1 MNGARKRWVVAPI
14 AALLSLGVCA
24 SQAEATG
31 STAAGTPERTHDG
44 DAGSVIIDWNM
55 ALVQAIETAKTP
67 PPPAMRAAA
76 IVQSAVFDA
85 VNGVTHSY
93 RAFHVQQRAPRG
105 ADPAAAAIGAAHEAL
120 SALFPAQDTAFDALL
135 SSTVAGLQGSSAS
148 AVAGGL
154 GWGASVA
161 DDILAWRST
170 DGFTAVPPPYL
181 PSPDPG
187 RYQLTPPSFVSPTFR
202 QFATMTPWTMTSPS
216 QFTAPPPPP
225 LTSRRYTHDF
235 EEVRTYG
242 SANSTA
248 RSAFDTETA
257 QFWASEPPVALW
269 DRVADGLLASRPSL
283 GLAEVARVLAQ
294 ANIAMA
300 DAVISIWY
308 GKNTFDTWRPIT
320 AIHAADTD
328 GNPQTTADP
337 TWQPLLVTP
346 TFQDY
351 PAGHPGVSEAAAAV
365 LASHFGNRTAFTV
378 VSGLFP
384 SATRSFLTFSD
395 AVAQVVDARIFGG
408 IHFRFSGTGAVT
420 LGRRI
425 ALWVLA
431 SQMHRQGPRE
441 GVHVVTSAQVR
452 GG

>member
-1 MNGARKRWVVAPI
+1 MLAQAVVSPI
-14 AALLSLGVCA
+14 TVLGHG
-24 SQAEATG
+24 QTG
-31 STAAGTPERTHDG
+31 GAAGRTHG
-44 DAGSVIIDWNM
+44 ADAAGVIIDWNM
-55 ALVQAIETAKTP
+55 ALIQAIETANTP

-93 RAFHVQQRAPRG
+93 RPFHVQQAAPRG

-120 SALFPAQDTAFDALL
+120 VALYPAQETAFDALL
-135 SSTVAGLQGSSAS
+135 SSTVARLESSSPS
-148 AVAGGL
+148 AVACGL
-154 GWGASVA
+154 RWGASVA

-170 DGFTAVPPPYL
+170 DGFTTVPPPYL

-187 RYQLTPPSFVSPTFR
+187 RYQLTPPSFASPAFR

-225 LTSRRYTHDF
+225 LTSTRYTRDF
-235 EEVRTYG
+235 EEVKTYG
-242 SANSTA
+242 AANSTA

-269 DRVADGLLASRPSL
+269 DRVADVLLASRPSL
-283 GLAEVARVLAQ
+283 GITEVARVLAQ

-320 AIHAADTD
+320 AIDGADTD

-346 TFQDY
+346 PFQDY

-384 SATRSFLTFSD
+384 TATRSFRTFSD

-408 IHFRFSGTGAVT
+408 IHFRFSGTSAVT

-425 ALWVLA
+425 ALWVLTT
-431 SQMHRQGPRE
+431 QMQRQGCRDAC
-441 GVHVVTSAQVR
+441 TS
-452 GG
+452 